1 MAAIALR
8 QRATET
14 TPVRMPSPGAVLA
27 GAGAVVAAGGLL
39 LVPASHL
46 GHGVFA
52 VSAVVIAGFALLLPV
67 ALSVMLSRS

>member
-1 MAAIALR
+1 
-8 QRATET
+8 
-14 TPVRMPSPGAVLA
+14 
-27 GAGAVVAAGGLL
+27 VVAAGGLL